1 MAKRSARP
9 RFRGGGGGFRGGS
22 FRFSGGGV
30 RGGGGSFGG
39 SSSGSTSQRL
49 GGSSRGSLGSPLSW
63 LLLVGTVVV
72 YIAVAI
78 IER

>member
-22 FRFSGGGV
+22 FRFSSGGV

-39 SSSGSTSQRL
+39 SSSGSSSHAR
-49 GGSSRGSLGSPLSW
+49 GGSRGSLGSPLSW

-72 YIAVAI
+72 CIAVAI

>member
-1 MAKRSARP
+1 M
-9 RFRGGGGGFRGGS
+9 
-22 FRFSGGGV
+22 

-39 SSSGSTSQRL
+39 SSSGSTSHAR
-49 GGSSRGSLGSPLSW
+49 GGGRGSLGSPLSW

-72 YIAVAI
+72 CIAVAI

>member
-22 FRFSGGGV
+22 FRFSGSGV

-39 SSSGSTSQRL
+39 SSSGSSSHRH
-49 GGSSRGSLGSPLSW
+49 GGSRGSLGPPLGW
-63 LLLVGTVVV
+63 VALVFVVV
-72 YIAVAI
+72 AGIAAAI
-78 IER
+78 VER